1 MRAVLMLYFVNILN
15 FSDSNGIVL
24 FHAFTVISYTTPL
37 FGSILADGYIGKFW
51 TIFSISIVYAIGQIL
66 LAVSSTLSPELSL
79 HPWLDLLG
87 LLIIGMGTGGI
98 KPCVSAFGGDQFPAN
113 YTRMISMFFSIFYF
127 SINAGS
133 LLSMFISPMMRSIP
147 CLGNDTCYPLAFGIP
162 AILMIVATVVFMLGS
177 FWYKKYPPKEN
188 VIFRVVRTIF
198 RALRAKRNGNRA
210 HWLDRSLDDHSCQS
224 SRECKS
230 NGKCSEEKFV
240 DDVKVLI
247 RVCVMMIPVPMF
259 WALYDQQGSTWVLQ
273 AVAMDCRIF
282 GAFTLLPDQM
292 GVLNALLI
300 LVFIPIFQSGIYPAI
315 EKMGYKLTMLRKM
328 AAGGVLTALSFFICG
343 IVQLFVNQSL
353 ATLPA
358 ANEAHLTI
366 INTFPSCDFMVTVNE
381 NAPFLLPHGLGLHDD
396 DTIQDPVKFQSAN
409 YFHPNISIT
418 SDAPNCPKF
427 ATKLSLSGGQA
438 YQMTLTPTGWTYGQ
452 MNLQKPKNGK
462 GEFAVSLN
470 MMIPC
475 ENLPNEV
482 SWSGCDGETRT
493 KGYQGTLGLCKV
505 ESDTNNEHPCDPSAD
520 GKFYQFSDSSRRAL
534 YMNDYLNGNGGNFGQ
549 SYDNI
554 DVLPGTYRLFYVN
567 YTVPYKK
574 MSKPTASQTVT
585 WPLDLPA
592 VTQEAMGGVYVIT
605 ITNKEKL
612 GKDVLA
618 VSQTIVHRNHISIL
632 WQIPQYVIITAG
644 EVMFSITGL
653 EFAYSEASPQL
664 KSVVQAIWLSTTAFG
679 DLIDVAILAL
689 NLFSDVA
696 TQMFVFGGIM
706 LIVIALFILLSIYYY
721 EYADYTTND
730 DSESEKLAI
739 E

>member
-1 MRAVLMLYFVNILN
+1 TTSEIIKKWPKQTFLIIGNEFCERFSFYGMRAVLMLYFVNILN

-113 YTRMISMFFSIFYF
+113 YTRMISI
-127 SINAGS
+127 
-133 LLSMFISPMMRSIP
+133 
-147 CLGNDTCYPLAFGIP
+147 
-162 AILMIVATVVFMLGS
+162 
-177 FWYKKYPPKEN
+177 
-188 VIFRVVRTIF
+188 
-198 RALRAKRNGNRA
+198 
-210 HWLDRSLDDHSCQS
+210 
-224 SRECKS
+224 
-230 NGKCSEEKFV
+230 
-240 DDVKVLI
+240 
-247 RVCVMMIPVPMF
+247 
-259 WALYDQQGSTWVLQ
+259 
-273 AVAMDCRIF
+273 
-282 GAFTLLPDQM
+282 
-292 GVLNALLI
+292 
-300 LVFIPIFQSGIYPAI
+300 
-315 EKMGYKLTMLRKM
+315 MLRKM